1 MPGGTGI
8 SLMALSDITPAT
20 GTLLIAPPMMQDPN
34 FRRSVV
40 LLCEHGVDGSFGLIL
55 NRAIST
61 QLADVVEGMNLYEGP
76 LCMGGPVQPN
86 TLHVLH
92 RLGSRVGESIE
103 VIDEVFWGGDFE
115 IIQQLVEN
123 EKTSAGEIRF
133 FLGYAGWSPGQLDME
148 IEQDGWILAPPDESF
163 IFPEDPEALWTTIL
177 RKMGGEY
184 ALLANFPDD
193 PRLN

>member
-1 MPGGTGI
+1 
-8 SLMALSDITPAT
+8 
-20 GTLLIAPPMMQDPN
+20 MQDPS

-55 NRAIST
+55 NRAIT
-61 QLADVVEGMNLYEGP
+61 LQLNDVVEGMNLYEGP
-76 LCMGGPVQPN
+76 LCLGGPVQPN

-92 RLGSRVGESIE
+92 RMGSRVGESIPILND
-103 VIDEVFWGGDFE
+103 VYWGGDFE
-115 IIQQLVEN
+115 IIQQLVES
-123 EKTSAGEIRF
+123 EKTSAEDIRF
-133 FLGYAGWSPGQLDME
+133 FLGYAGWSPGQLDVE
-148 IEQDGWILAPPDESF
+148 IEQDGWILARSEESI
-163 IFPEDPEALWTTIL
+163 IFPDDPQSLWTSIL

>member
-1 MPGGTGI
+1 
-8 SLMALSDITPAT
+8 MALSDITPET
-20 GTLLIAPPMMQDPN
+20 GVLLLAPPMMQDPN
-34 FRRSVV
+34 FRRSVI

-55 NRAIST
+55 NRAIT
-61 QLADVVEGMNLYEGP
+61 LHLADVVEGMDLYKGP

-92 RLGSRVGESIE
+92 RMGQRVGETIE
-103 VIDEVFWGGDFE
+103 VVDDVFWGGDFD
-115 IIQQLVEN
+115 IIQELIKT

-148 IEQDGWILAPPDESF
+148 IEQDGWILTRSDMST
-163 IFPEDPEALWTTIL
+163 IFPEDPDQLWTSIL